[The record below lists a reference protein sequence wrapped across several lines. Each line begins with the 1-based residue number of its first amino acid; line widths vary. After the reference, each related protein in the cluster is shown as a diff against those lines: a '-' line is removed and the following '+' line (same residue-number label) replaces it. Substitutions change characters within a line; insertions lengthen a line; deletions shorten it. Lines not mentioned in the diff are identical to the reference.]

1 MQLCLKTF
9 SYLTASLPHKH
20 FKIYVQNFS
29 RFSISADGHY
39 LMLQRNVRS
48 VFRRSSLS
56 EYVVRPLKKAHK
68 YVEIKIRP
76 QQQQQQEDEDAES
89 RRGGP
94 VFLRCVTD
102 VDVVVAD
109 DDNVVVV
116 VVVVVVV
123 IVVFVSA
130 ASAVAASVFAVAVAA
145 HYDDNVPQLF

>member
-1 MQLCLKTF
+1 MSQKF
-9 SYLTASLPHKH
+9 Y
-20 FKIYVQNFS
+20 

-56 EYVVRPLKKAHK
+56 EYVVRPLKKAQK

-76 QQQQQQEDEDAES
+76 QQQQQQQEGAEAES

-109 DDNVVVV
+109 DDNVLVL
-116 VVVVVVV
+116 
-123 IVVFVSA
+123 VF
-130 ASAVAASVFAVAVAA
+130 
-145 HYDDNVPQLF
+145 LFLLF